1 MQPGVMRIG
10 RLERGR
16 LTGARRQPKPTSRAE
31 SVTSGGVG
39 SRWEGVPIL
48 RIRVV
53 IAGKVRER
61 YLREGAAEY
70 LKRLGPYAK
79 VELVE
84 VQDEPVPERASEKDL
99 ASARDVEAER
109 ILRAVRDGDYLVA
122 MDIRGKQMS
131 SEDLSRWLQERSL
144 SGDSSL
150 VFAIGGTTGLSDAVL
165 KKARLRL
172 SMGPMTFPHQFMPLL
187 LLEQL
192 YRAVKIGEGEPY
204 HR

>member
-1 MQPGVMRIG
+1 MR
-10 RLERGR
+10 
-16 LTGARRQPKPTSRAE
+16 K
-31 SVTSGGVG
+31 GGCL
-39 SRWEGVPIL
+39 IL
-48 RIRVV
+48 HVKVV

-79 VELVE
+79 VELLE
-84 VQDEPVPERASEKDL
+84 VQDEPAPERASEKDL
-99 ASARDVEAER
+99 ARARDIEAER
-109 ILRAVRDGDYLVA
+109 IQRSVGDCDYLVA

-131 SEDLSRWLQERSL
+131 SEDLSGWLQQRSL
-144 SGDSSL
+144 AGESSL
-150 VFAIGGTTGLSDAVL
+150 AFVIGGTTGLSDAML
-165 KKARLRL
+165 TRARLRL
-172 SMGPMTFPHQFMPLL
+172 SMGPMTYPHQFMPML